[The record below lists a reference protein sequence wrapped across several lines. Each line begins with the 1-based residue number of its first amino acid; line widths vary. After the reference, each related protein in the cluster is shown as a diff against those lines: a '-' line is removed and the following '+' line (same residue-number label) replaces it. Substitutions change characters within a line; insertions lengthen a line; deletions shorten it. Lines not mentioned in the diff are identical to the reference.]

1 MVSERKQTEETECP
15 KCKGEGCDHC
25 DGKGVHEKKVNEAVW
40 TPQQVKAVAKLD
52 KEFASMLAKKGINPN
67 SQEASKL
74 WGDNFKNRMDDIF
87 ESVELEEKKLDP
99 VDDKAN
105 DKKFADRK
113 DKDIDNDGDVDSS
126 DEYLHKR
133 RAATDDAIDGG
144 KKPAKEEVEK
154 DEEESE
160 EEPKKKKSPVP
171 PKKDD
176 GEEESEEPAP
186 ESDDEEKP
194 ESDGETKMKQ
204 NPKTAD
210 KKAEISKIETK
221 EAFEEFWAALI
232 EATQK
237 SAKGET
243 PEDSTTPDTKR
254 AQEIHK
260 GKSDKKIEDMEDDS
274 HNTTF
279 KAGKVTK
286 KAPEPK

>member
-1 MVSERKQTEETECP
+1 MSDITKIMEAYLSMQQSVSEEVEAVETLEEAKTEETECP
-15 KCKGEGCDHC
+15 KCEGKGCDHC
-25 DGKGVHEKKVNEAVW
+25 DDKGVHEKK
-40 TPQQVKAVAKLD
+40 
-52 KEFASMLAKKGINPN
+52 
-67 SQEASKL
+67 
-74 WGDNFKNRMDDIF
+74 
-87 ESVELEEKKLDP
+87 LDP
-99 VDDKAN
+99 VNDKEN

-186 ESDDEEKP
+186 ESDDEEEEEKP

-221 EAFEEFWAALI
+221 EAFEAFWAALV

-254 AQEIHK
+254 AQEMHK

-274 HNTTF
+274 HTTTF